1 MQFAGIEHII
11 EMTVYK
17 TQELPLMSSNG
28 IMITTAII
36 IIKAF
41 TTIQLRPYNSRKYE
55 ELTRHI
61 LIK

>member
-28 IMITTAII
+28 TMITTAII

-41 TTIQLRPYNSRKYE
+41 TTIQLRPYN
-55 ELTRHI
+55 
-61 LIK
+61 